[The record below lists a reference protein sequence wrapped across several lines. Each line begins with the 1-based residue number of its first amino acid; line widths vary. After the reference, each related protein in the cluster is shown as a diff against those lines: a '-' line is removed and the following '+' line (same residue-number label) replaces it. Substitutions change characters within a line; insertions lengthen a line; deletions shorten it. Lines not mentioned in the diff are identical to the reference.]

1 MTLEE
6 VNALVSPAPGS
17 IAAVRDWLLGVE
29 SVQEEHLRWTAA
41 KDFVTATRTCPWP
54 LWQRLITPL

>member
-6 VNALVSPAPGS
+6 VNALVAPAPAS

-29 SVQEEHLRWTAA
+29 GVQEEHLRWTAA
-41 KDFVTATRTCPWP
+41 KDFVTATCPWP
-54 LWQRLITPL
+54 RLIAPL